1 MTAKQEIRKLLNDA
15 ANKAE
20 VELTNE
26 INSLGSYGLALAL
39 LNRLRSNSTRKLAKS
54 VKAIHDAI
62 DAVNQM
68 D

>member
-1 MTAKQEIRKLLNDA
+1 MAKQEILKLLREA
-15 ANKAE
+15 AEKAE
-20 VELTNE
+20 VELTKEVND
-26 INSLGSYGLALAL
+26 LGSYGLALAL
-39 LNRLRSNSTRKLAKS
+39 LNRLNSTYTRKLAKS